1 MYITKLLVYM
11 YFRSRYKEKSKIKEK
26 HSTLKFNKH
35 VSAGAFAICSE
46 EQSVRQDINSD
57 KLQ

>member
-1 MYITKLLVYM
+1 VDYI
-11 YFRSRYKEKSKIKEK
+11 KIKEK